1 MRILHVTPSY
11 YPAVRYGGPIW
22 SVRGLVAAQVEQG
35 HDVHVFTTN
44 ADGPGRLDVPVD
56 QPVMLDGA
64 HIHYFKLGFPARL
77 YRSPPLARALARHV
91 GEFDIVHLHSVFLWP
106 TLKAARAAQRNSVPY
121 VVAPRGMMVK
131 SLLNARSGLLKRSWI
146 ALFER
151 KTLEEAAFI
160 HATAEVE
167 AEELRAFGFSLPPIV
182 TIANGVEPPASVDA
196 DAVSPDVAK
205 AMSDRPYIL
214 SLGRLSWKKNLL
226 VLLDAI
232 ASVPDARLI
241 LAGNDDEAH
250 AGQLQERIDAL
261 QLQGRV
267 TLLARSV
274 SGADKEA
281 LFANCALFVLPSL
294 SENFGNTALEA
305 MARGKAVVV
314 SAGCGVADLVREAE
328 AGIVC
333 APDAKDLAAAIN
345 SLLHDDARS
354 TAMGERGR
362 ALAKARYGWPSIAHA
377 MDAAYAVAGVPN
389 R

>member
-1 MRILHVTPSY
+1 LRILHVAPSY

-22 SVRGLVAAQVEQG
+22 SVRGLVAAQVKQG

-44 ADGPGRLDVPVD
+44 ADGPERLDVPVD

-64 HIHYFKLGFPARL
+64 YIHYFELGSPARL
-77 YRSPPLARALARHV
+77 YRSPPLAEALVKRV
-91 GEFDIVHLHSVFLWP
+91 KDFDIVHLHSVFLWP
-106 TLKAARAAQRNSVPY
+106 TLKAARAAQREGVPY

-151 KTLEEAAFI
+151 KTLEQAAFI

-167 AEELRAFGFSLPPIV
+167 AEELRAFGFTLPPIV
-182 TIANGVEPPASVDA
+182 TIANGVEPPALIDESA
-196 DAVSPDVAK
+196 ITAEVAA
-205 AMSDRPYIL
+205 AMSRGPYIL

-241 LAGNDDEAH
+241 LAGNDDEDH
-250 AGQLQERIDAL
+250 AGQLQERINTL
-261 QLQGRV
+261 QLQSRV
-267 TLLARSV
+267 TLLARAV

-281 LFANCALFVLPSL
+281 LFAHCTMFALPSL

-305 MARGKAVVV
+305 MARGKPVVV
-314 SAGCGVADLVREAE
+314 STGCGVADLVREAE

-333 APDAKDLAAAIN
+333 APDAPVLGAAIN
-345 SLLHDDARS
+345 QLLEDQAQS
-354 TAMGERGR
+354 TAMGARGR
-362 ALAKARYGWPSIAHA
+362 ALAEARYGWPSIAHA
-377 MDAAYAVAGVPN
+377 MDAAYAAAGVPN
-389 R
+389 G